1 MIRIL
6 IVDDQ
11 KMFQEKLKALLAEV
25 ADFKIVGTAS
35 NGYEAIT
42 QVIKLKP
49 DLVLMDL
56 QIPILDGLQ
65 ATEIICQQYQSIK
78 VLILTINDQNEL
90 INKAIQAGAT
100 GYLLKDM
107 SPQEI
112 LRAIRFTFP
121 EQPQENSNKTPEN
134 LSINYPNS
142 EQQTSSIQTQTL
154 DHTSPGKITK
164 ISKNLPI
171 VTANDFLPPI
181 SNWLIRGGLVCL
193 IAFVGTI
200 VIANFLKYKVS
211 VKAPGIVRPMGELRI
226 VQAATGGKI
235 KQISAQE
242 NQLVQK
248 GDIIAYIDDY
258 LLQSKSK
265 QLRGNLQQTKQ
276 QLWQLDTQIVSL
288 KQQIVA
294 EKKLQERT
302 ISSARARLRHQQ
314 RLYQEKLIATQAEVE
329 EAEAAVELAQ
339 DELVRYQ
346 QLVGTG
352 VVAQLQLK
360 EKEATLKTAL
370 ARLRRVKATLNPSSA
385 EVEIAQE
392 QIAQEEA
399 RGEATLARLN
409 QQQEQLK
416 ERRIEIYNQI
426 NNYQEELQQIETEL
440 ANTLIRVPISG
451 TIQELNLRNQDQ
463 VVSPG
468 DNIATIAPIDASL
481 EIKAFVP
488 SKDISKVETGQTTQ
502 MRVSACPYPDFGTL
516 VGTVIAIS
524 PDTINSQSQTED
536 ISSAN
541 SSYEISIK
549 PESLNLNSG
558 SQSCAIQAGMEGQV
572 DIISREETVLQFILR
587 KAKIITKTTT
597 ATWNTRKLRRARN
610 WRIFQ
615 SQQSSL

>member
-25 ADFKIVGTAS
+25 ADFKIVGTAP

-65 ATEIICQQYQSIK
+65 ATEIICQQDQSIK
-78 VLILTINDQNEL
+78 VLILTINEQNEL
-90 INKAIQAGAT
+90 IDKAIKAGAT
-100 GYLLKDM
+100 GYLLKSM
-107 SPQEI
+107 SSQEI
-112 LRAIRFTFP
+112 LRAIRFAFP

-134 LSINYPNS
+134 LSLPYKKN
-142 EQQTSSIQTQTL
+142 EQQTSSIQTQNL
-154 DHTSPGKITK
+154 DHTSPNKITK
-164 ISKNLPI
+164 ISKNLPT
-171 VTANDFLPPI
+171 VTADDFLPPI
-181 SNWLIRGGLVCL
+181 SNWLIRAGLICL
-193 IAFVGTI
+193 GAFVGTI
-200 VIANFLKYKVS
+200 VIANYLKYKVS

-242 NQLVQK
+242 NQLVQS
-248 GDIIAYIDDY
+248 GDIIAYIDDSV
-258 LLQSKSK
+258 LQSKNQQLKGNIK
-265 QLRGNLQQTKQ
+265 QGKQ
-276 QLWQLDTQIVSL
+276 QLQQVDTQIVSL

-294 EKKLQERT
+294 EKKLQERN

-392 QIAQEEA
+392 QIPQEEA

-468 DNIATIAPIDASL
+468 DNIATIAPTNASL

-502 MRVSACPYPDFGTL
+502 MRVSACSYSDFGTL

-587 KAKIITKTTT
+587 KAKIIT
-597 ATWNTRKLRRARN
+597 REVIRP
-610 WRIFQ
+610 
-615 SQQSSL
+615 